1 MKTWTLLRQAGGLT
15 AMLLNIGNVSAVTA
29 AVRYGKDTST
39 FTLARGKFRV
49 LRAGDFGAAK

>member
-1 MKTWTLLRQAGGLT
+1 
-15 AMLLNIGNVSAVTA
+15 MLLNIGNVSAVTA

-49 LRAGDFGAAK
+49 LWAGDFGAAK